1 MWIET
6 QLKSTKKRKA
16 SFDFDSTDN
25 IGVSEQNC
33 CYYFYNSLAMKSF
46 VTISTKSRSHVL
58 DRNVT
63 N

>member
-1 MWIET
+1 MRKET

-25 IGVSEQNC
+25 IGG
-33 CYYFYNSLAMKSF
+33 LAMKSF